1 MAFVLDCSVA
11 LAWVLPDEDNDSAD
25 LLADRLERESVYVP
39 SIWSL
44 EVGNALL
51 GAQRRGRITESEL
64 IRLAGEMAALPV
76 EVDPDTSAAAFG
88 DVLGLARELGLT
100 TYDAAYLELARRRS
114 VALATLDIPLRQAC
128 AALKIPALP

>member
-11 LAWVLPDEDNDSAD
+11 LAWVLPDEDNDAAD

-39 SIWSL
+39 SIWPL
-44 EVGNALL
+44 EVSNALL

-76 EVDPDTSAAAFG
+76 EVAPDTGAAAFG
-88 DVLGLARELGLT
+88 DVLQLARKLGLT

-128 AALKIPALP
+128 VTLTIAVLP

>member
-1 MAFVLDCSVA
+1 MAFVLDCSVT
-11 LAWVLPDEDNDSAD
+11 LAWVLPDEDNDAAD

-39 SIWSL
+39 SIWPL
-44 EVGNALL
+44 EVSNALL

-76 EVDPDTSAAAFG
+76 EVAPDTGAAAFG
-88 DVLGLARELGLT
+88 DVLQLARKLGLT

-114 VALATLDIPLRQAC
+114 VALATFDIPLRQAC
-128 AALKIPALP
+128 ATLTIPVLP